1 MLLVA
6 PVLLLLWKVE
16 MTALYGMP
24 KFLETST
31 LCVKKKLRSHSP
43 QAVDLHPEEKAVYMH
58 CHCFGQFHET
68 SSWKKHFYLFIYL
81 FLHFFPRRV
90 PWIFLFWS
98 SALPSQRALSSQ
110 VWALH
115 TFSFWGYEII
125 FRILCRGVQQ
135 YGTEPLTAHTGVFT
149 LGWWSTS
156 QHFCWHMQTDWL
168 TSVSCCT
175 CTSRDS
181 WHLHQCY

>member
-68 SSWKKHFYLFIYL
+68 SSWKKHFYLFIYFYIFFPEGCLGSFFFDLLHYPPKEHFHRKSEHSTL
-81 FLHFFPRRV
+81 FLSEDMKS
-90 PWIFLFWS
+90 FLGFYAEEYS
-98 SALPSQRALSSQ
+98 SMVQSHLQLTQVYSPLGDEAPLS
-110 VWALH
+110 
-115 TFSFWGYEII
+115 TFVG
-125 FRILCRGVQQ
+125 
-135 YGTEPLTAHTGVFT
+135 
-149 LGWWSTS
+149 
-156 QHFCWHMQTDWL
+156 
-168 TSVSCCT
+168 T
-175 CTSRDS
+175 CTLID
-181 WHLHQCY
+181 